1 MSKLIIILITL
12 LMVQLT
18 NATEMH
24 CVPVKS
30 CDEKLA
36 DSKAT
41 NKSLK
46 KEIEALKAK
55 LAEKEMELRNTEGK
69 LSQSELVLSNTR
81 LEKNKVIVKTEQK
94 VVRVEKNKNHLIVSI
109 TANKRLKSID
119 TIAVTGYS
127 EARVVENIEPGLM
140 LQYEFGNLVPMV
152 GIDRRSGTLGLGWRF

>member
-1 MSKLIIILITL
+1 MFKLILILITL

-41 NKSLK
+41 NKSLR

-94 VVRVEKNKNHLIVSI
+94 VVRAEKNHLIVSI

-127 EARVVENIEPGLM
+127 EARVVENIEPGVM
-140 LQYEFGNLVPMV
+140 IQYELGNLVPMI
-152 GIDRRSGTLGLGWRF
+152 GIDRRSGTLGLGWKF